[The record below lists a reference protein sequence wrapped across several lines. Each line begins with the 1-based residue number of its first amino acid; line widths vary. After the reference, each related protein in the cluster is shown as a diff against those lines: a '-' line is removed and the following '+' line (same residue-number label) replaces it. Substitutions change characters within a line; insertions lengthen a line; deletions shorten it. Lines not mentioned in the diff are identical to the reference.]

1 MSKEG
6 VLVLRDKDCGFT
18 ACLPPRSDWYAF
30 WPPPKEVTR
39 LIVVG
44 KSAID
49 KVGQEYLR
57 RLNERFSLPIE
68 YEQIAV

>member
-1 MSKEG
+1 MVRNSKR
-6 VLVLRDKDCGFT
+6 LREAIGQ
-18 ACLPPRSDWYAF
+18 LLEYAF
-30 WPPPKEVTR
+30 CPPPKEVTR

-44 KSAID
+44 KSVID

-57 RLNERFSLPIE
+57 RLNERFSLSIE